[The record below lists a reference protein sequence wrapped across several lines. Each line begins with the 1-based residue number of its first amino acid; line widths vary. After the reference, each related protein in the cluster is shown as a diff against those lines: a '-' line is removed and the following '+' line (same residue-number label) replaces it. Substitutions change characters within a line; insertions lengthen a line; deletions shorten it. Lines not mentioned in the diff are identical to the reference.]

1 MADKKKNRRTK
12 QMESLPTVDNWKVWH
27 LSQLI
32 LKFLW
37 NSLIYIF
44 LLKYGW
50 FTMFQVHS
58 KVIQLYIYTYIIFE
72 IMHFL
77 LKDKKDL

>member
-1 MADKKKNRRTK
+1 MADEKNRRTK
-12 QMESLPTVDNWKVWH
+12 QTESLPTVDNWKVWH

-32 LKFLW
+32 LKFFMQFL
-37 NSLIYIF
+37 NKYF

-72 IMHFL
+72 IMKFL
-77 LKDKKDL
+77 FKDKKDL